1 MMEIPF
7 ACARLAETLVSAVSL
22 PRIGPPAPVEWY
34 NQYSPICGTMM
45 YEAYYGLCE
54 KPFSILPDPN
64 LIYWGRNH
72 RLAFAML
79 EYGVM
84 NNAGFTVITGEI
96 GCGKTTLMRNLL
108 RTLGDQLT
116 VGLITSTPH
125 GKADLLQWVMMSLNQ
140 PFDDS
145 YPALFKQFQLFLR
158 EQHSRGR
165 RTVLI
170 IDEAQNLGWESLEEL
185 RMLSNINADKDQY
198 LQIILIGQPQL
209 KDLLR
214 SPQLL
219 QFAQR
224 VSSDFHLK
232 PLSPNEVGAYIDYRL
247 KAVGAQAQLFSDE
260 ACGII
265 AHASQGIPRTINIL
279 CDTALVYGFATS
291 AEWINADLVRM
302 VIQNKMEFG
311 VLPLEV
317 SP

>member
-1 MMEIPF
+1 
-7 ACARLAETLVSAVSL
+7 
-22 PRIGPPAPVEWY
+22 
-34 NQYSPICGTMM
+34 M
-45 YEAYYGLCE
+45 YEAYYGLRE

-108 RTLGDQLT
+108 RTLGSNLT
-116 VGLITSTPH
+116 VGLITSTPQ

-140 PFDDS
+140 SFDDS
-145 YPALFKQFQLFLR
+145 YPALFKRFQHFLR
-158 EQHSRGR
+158 EQHLRGR

-198 LQIILIGQPQL
+198 LQLILIGQPQL

-214 SPQLL
+214 TPQLL

-224 VSSDFHLK
+224 VSSDFHLR
-232 PLSPNEVGAYIDYRL
+232 PLSPNEVSGYIDYRL
-247 KAVGAQAQLFSDE
+247 RAVGAQTQLFSEE
-260 ACGII
+260 ACEII
-265 AHASQGIPRTINIL
+265 GHASRGIPRTINIL
-279 CDTALVYGFATS
+279 CDTALVYGFASS
-291 AEWINADLVRM
+291 ADWIDADLVRM
-302 VIQNKMEFG
+302 VIQNKAEFG
-311 VLPLEV
+311 VLPLEA